1 MTIDLDVKA
10 LSVITAGLQALI
22 DNWAVMK
29 ANSSDEDE
37 ISDLTNDMLFAQ
49 SLSSHLESKM
59 LSK

>member
-1 MTIDLDVKA
+1 MTINLDIKA
-10 LSVITAGLQALI
+10 LSVISAGLRALV
-22 DNWAVMK
+22 DNWAATK

-37 ISDLTNDMLFAQ
+37 ISDLTNNILFAQ